1 MGNNIIFDL
10 HITADFMIA
19 VGIVPDLLHPGRHGS
34 PVAVRLDGVLLH
46 ECAAG
51 AGADRISVGSVQ
63 RRETGEN
70 GPEHK

>member
-1 MGNNIIFDL
+1 MGNNIIFGL

-19 VGIVPDLLHPGRHGS
+19 VGFVPDLLHPGRHRP

-51 AGADRISVGSVQ
+51 ARADRVGVGSVQ
-63 RRETGEN
+63 RRETGDD
-70 GPEHK
+70 GAKHK